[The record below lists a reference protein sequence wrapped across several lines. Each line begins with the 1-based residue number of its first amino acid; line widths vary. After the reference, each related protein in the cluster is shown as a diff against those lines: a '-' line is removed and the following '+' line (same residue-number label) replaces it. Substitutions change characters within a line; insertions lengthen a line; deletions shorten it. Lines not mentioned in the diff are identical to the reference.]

1 MNPVAKVLVVEDEVE
16 LAEIF
21 ADYLRLGGYEVSMM
35 HTGGGV
41 VEAVRNDPPDIL
53 LLDLMLPEVD
63 GITICRELRSFS
75 DVPIIMVTARVD
87 EIDRLLGLNIGAD
100 DYICKPAEPME
111 VVARVR
117 AVLRRTMRGHES
129 KAGDPLQL
137 DSKHYA
143 ASWNGQEMS
152 MSRLE
157 FRLLELLA
165 SAPRRAHSRNQIMD
179 AIYEDGRY
187 VSERSIDS
195 HVKNLRKKLSD
206 ATGVENPIRPVYGIG
221 YRLDLSGQPDE

>member
-35 HTGGGV
+35 HTGAGV
-41 VEAVRNDPPDIL
+41 VDAVRNDPPDLL

-75 DVPIIMVTARVD
+75 EVPIIMVTARVD
-87 EIDRLLGLNIGAD
+87 EVDRLLGLNIGAD

-117 AVLRRTMRGHES
+117 AVLRRAMRGHKEI
-129 KAGDPLQL
+129 AGDPLQL
-137 DSKHYA
+137 DSEHYA
-143 ASWNGQEMS
+143 ASWNGEEMS

-165 SAPRRAHSRNQIMD
+165 RAPRRAHSRNQIMD
-179 AIYEDGRY
+179 AIYDDGRY

-195 HVKNLRKKLSD
+195 HVKNLRKKLAD
-206 ATGVENPIRPVYGIG
+206 ATGVDNPIRPVYGIG